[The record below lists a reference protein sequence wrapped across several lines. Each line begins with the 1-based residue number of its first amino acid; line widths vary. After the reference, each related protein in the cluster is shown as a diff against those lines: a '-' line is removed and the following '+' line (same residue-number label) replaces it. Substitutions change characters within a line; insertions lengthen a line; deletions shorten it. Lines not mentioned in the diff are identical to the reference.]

1 MIKQDEEYLRKAKE
15 RMRITR
21 RCIDMIDRDEEAY
34 SVMLLQNWKRIL
46 DLLDMYCD
54 VQELIALD

>member
-1 MIKQDEEYLRKAKE
+1 
-15 RMRITR
+15 
-21 RCIDMIDRDEEAY
+21 MIDRDEEAY
-34 SVMLLQNWKRIL
+34 SVLLLQNWKRIL